1 MSELPGKTV
10 SESAIDEHVYRVFPN
25 DLNANNTVF
34 GGLVMST
41 LDRVCS
47 VAAEKHTGV
56 VCVTASVDSMIFL
69 APAKKGDILTFM
81 ASINR
86 TWRSS
91 MEIGAKVVAHN
102 YRTGERRTVV
112 SAYFTFV
119 AVDEN
124 QRPIPIPHII
134 PETPK
139 QKERYEAADRRRDIR
154 QAARRNVNHEA
165 QKNAPE

>member
-1 MSELPGKTV
+1 MSTLPGKPI

-47 VAAEKHTGV
+47 VVAEKHTGV
-56 VCVTASVDSMIFL
+56 VCVTASVDSMNFL
-69 APAKKGDILTFM
+69 APGKKGDILIFM

-102 YRTGERRTVV
+102 YRTGEKRTVV

-124 QRPIPIPHII
+124 QNPVPVPPII

-139 QKERYEAADRRRDIR
+139 QKERYEMAERRREQR
-154 QAARRNVNHEA
+154 QANRRAH
-165 QKNAPE
+165 KKLP

>member
-1 MSELPGKTV
+1 MPQLSGKPV
-10 SESAIDEHVYRVFPN
+10 SGSAIDEHVYRVFPN
-25 DLNANNTVF
+25 DLNSHNTVF

-47 VAAEKHTGV
+47 VVAEKHTGF
-56 VCVTASVDSMIFL
+56 VCVTASVDSMNFL
-69 APAKKGDILTFM
+69 APGRKGDILIFM

-102 YRTGERRTVV
+102 YRTGEKRTVV

-119 AVDEN
+119 AVDED
-124 QRPIPIPHII
+124 QKPVPVPPII
-134 PETPK
+134 PETTK
-139 QKERYEAADRRRDIR
+139 QKERYTAAERRREQR
-154 QAARRNVNHEA
+154 QANRRHTNEA
-165 QKNAPE
+165 NKNAPK